1 MKFTKFHA
9 GNLKVKEIRVALYSF
24 SWKKTPMVF
33 NVYWYM
39 YTDCICI
46 PSICWWGFITN
57 SCIHMASL
65 GRIFFTR
72 KASKWPGLNTF
83 THGCRMTLAE
93 ASEGC
98 QFMRAFAILW
108 RIGAYRGSS
117 LSFIKGSHG
126 CNHAWMGMVSVN
138 GFQFSTSWSNL
149 GKTSWSKIF
158 SVIHEGSTGSHVSR
172 TSIRGLQALTFHL
185 LQRYEQRYILHH
197 EKPIP
202 HVIVMK
208 TRCKNNVLDKDILK
222 Q

>member
-1 MKFTKFHA
+1 
-9 GNLKVKEIRVALYSF
+9 
-24 SWKKTPMVF
+24 
-33 NVYWYM
+33 M
-39 YTDCICI
+39 YTDFDLNCICI

-57 SCIHMASL
+57 SCIHIASL

-83 THGCRMTLAE
+83 THGCSMTLAE

-108 RIGAYRGSS
+108 RMGAYRGSS
-117 LSFIKGSHG
+117 LSFIRGSHG

-158 SVIHEGSTGSHVSR
+158 SVIHKGSTGSHVSR

>member
-1 MKFTKFHA
+1 M
-9 GNLKVKEIRVALYSF
+9 
-24 SWKKTPMVF
+24 
-33 NVYWYM
+33 
-39 YTDCICI
+39 
-46 PSICWWGFITN
+46 
-57 SCIHMASL
+57 
-65 GRIFFTR
+65 
-72 KASKWPGLNTF
+72 NTF

-126 CNHAWMGMVSVN
+126 CSHAWMGMVSVN

-185 LQRYEQRYILHH
+185 LQRYEQRFYYIMKNPYHMYLLWKLHV
-197 EKPIP
+197 KITL
-202 HVIVMK
+202 K
-208 TRCKNNVLDKDILK
+208 TLQQIISGRLNSFYCVQTKC
-222 Q
+222 